1 MFTFLMPYILLIALR
16 NLLKGS
22 ESRSLM
28 AVAKVKGYSIEIIPA
43 RDSFGRRAQQY
54 ENRIFSALRRI
65 GVGENDVDIELEK
78 VPFRKSPAS
87 VTWYFSDRHLF
98 YSYSAAG
105 NFVENLYVVLNVI
118 ERAIDDLLSGKKTE
132 WDFVHMFSEDMDVLA
147 QRKEA
152 RATLGVPEDCADM
165 ALINKQYRKL
175 AKESHPDM
183 RTDSVEDFKKINA
196 AHKLLRKE
204 LT

>member
-1 MFTFLMPYILLIALR
+1 
-16 NLLKGS
+16 
-22 ESRSLM
+22 M
-28 AVAKVKGYSIEIIPA
+28 AVANVKGYVIEIIPA

-54 ENRIFSALRRI
+54 ENRIFSALKRLGIREDDI
-65 GVGENDVDIELEK
+65 DIELEK
-78 VPFRKSPAS
+78 APFRKAPAS
-87 VTWYFSDRHLF
+87 LSWYFGDRHLF
-98 YSYSAAG
+98 YSYSSAG

-118 ERAIDDLLSGKKTE
+118 ELAINDLLEGKKTE
-132 WDFVHMFSEDMDVLA
+132 WDFVHMFSEDTDVLS

-152 RATLGVPEDCADM
+152 RAILGVPEDCSDM
-165 ALINKQYRKL
+165 VLIDRQYRKL

-183 RTDSVEDFKKINA
+183 QSGAAEEFKKINA

>member
-1 MFTFLMPYILLIALR
+1 
-16 NLLKGS
+16 
-22 ESRSLM
+22 M

-54 ENRIFSALRRI
+54 QNRIFSALKRL
-65 GVGENDVDIELEK
+65 GVGENDIDIELEK
-78 VPFRKSPAS
+78 VPFRKAPAS
-87 VTWYFSDRHLF
+87 IAWYFQDKHLF
-98 YSYSAAG
+98 YSYSSAG
-105 NFVENLYVVLNVI
+105 NFVENLYVVLSVI

-132 WDFVHMFSEDMDVLA
+132 WDFIHMFSEDTDVLV

-165 ALINKQYRKL
+165 ALIDTQYRKL

-183 RTDSVEDFKKINA
+183 QTGSSEDFKKINA